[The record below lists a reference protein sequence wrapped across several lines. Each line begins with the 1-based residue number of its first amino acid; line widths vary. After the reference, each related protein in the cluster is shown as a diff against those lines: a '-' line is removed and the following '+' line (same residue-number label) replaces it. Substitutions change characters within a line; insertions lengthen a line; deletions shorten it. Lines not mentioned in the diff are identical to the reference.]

1 MTAPLRH
8 EVDVSR
14 AKYLPA
20 PTFERLLG
28 AALSTRRSTDALR
41 GMK

>member
-20 PTFERLLG
+20 PTFERLLNATLFRRV
-28 AALSTRRSTDALR
+28 AALMRCEE
-41 GMK
+41 